1 MKIEMRIGAMLPQAK
16 KSQEPE
22 NWKRQGKFLP
32 YSLCGVGV
40 GEEGGRECDSENI
53 LISAFWPL
61 EL

>member
-1 MKIEMRIGAMLPQAK
+1 MLPQAK

-32 YSLCGVGV
+32 YSLCGLGV